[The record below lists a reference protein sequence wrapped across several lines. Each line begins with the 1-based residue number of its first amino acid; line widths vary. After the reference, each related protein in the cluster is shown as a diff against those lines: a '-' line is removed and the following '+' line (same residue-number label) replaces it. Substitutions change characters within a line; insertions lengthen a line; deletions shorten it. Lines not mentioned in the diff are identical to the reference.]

1 MPRIVDPDQRKREII
16 DAVVLTLGE
25 GGFAKFSL
33 KAVAE
38 RMGGSITLITHY
50 FPNRDALM
58 AGLLDQ
64 VIEDRHQVYGKLAEA
79 TDPYERVY
87 AALRYFLP
95 DTPDDLAL
103 ERARVALAAHL
114 RGDPAATK
122 FFKVLEPAMRDVFR
136 MALDGVI
143 SGDEIE
149 PTVDILRAWSSG
161 IALSAVEHPEI
172 WTPRRQ
178 RAALE
183 TFLQMIMPQLKA
195 PGSRRRGA
203 SATPAARPHS
213 TAKQR
218 TSSRA

>member
-1 MPRIVDPDQRKREII
+1 MPRVVDPDQRKREII

-64 VIEDRHQVYGKLAEA
+64 VVEDRNQVYEKLAEA

-87 AALRYFLP
+87 AALKYFLP
-95 DTPDDLAL
+95 DTPENLAL

-114 RGDPAATK
+114 RGDPAVTK
-122 FFKVLEPAMRDVFR
+122 FFKVLEPAMRDVFCL
-136 MALDGVI
+136 ALDGVI
-143 SGDEIE
+143 TDPDVE

-161 IALSAVEHPEI
+161 IVLSAVEHPEI

-183 TFLQMIMPQLKA
+183 RFLEMIMPQLRGTTA
-195 PGSRRRGA
+195 VRSR
-203 SATPAARPHS
+203 ATALAARPRS
-213 TAKQR
+213 AAKR
-218 TSSRA
+218 RA